1 MALTFDH
8 FADDFS
14 DKDLIRSKKIKS
26 NKNKKRERVNKSS
39 KSHKSRRYR
48 DEERYLDDEMDE
60 YVDSGFSDIE
70 FLPDDP
76 SEDDMMFGFLDA
88 LDKGLHNK

>member
-1 MALTFDH
+1 MAITFDH

-14 DKDLIRSKKIKS
+14 DKDLIRSKKIRS
-26 NKNKKRERVNKSS
+26 DKNKKRERLTKSS

-48 DEERYLDDEMDE
+48 DEERYLDDEIEE
-60 YVDSGFSDIE
+60 YGEHGFSDLE

-76 SEDDMMFGFLDA
+76 YEDEVMFGMLDA
-88 LDKGLHNK
+88 LDKGLSK